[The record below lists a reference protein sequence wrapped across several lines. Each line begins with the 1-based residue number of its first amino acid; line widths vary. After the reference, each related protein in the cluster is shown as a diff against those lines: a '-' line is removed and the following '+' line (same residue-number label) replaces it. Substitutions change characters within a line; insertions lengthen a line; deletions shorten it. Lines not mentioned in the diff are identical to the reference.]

1 MSGLRSRSANAIAI
15 AVLLLAQLATS
26 IHRAD
31 VQHVRCAHGELV
43 HAPAVAKHST
53 DTASQLVGV
62 ELGTENGHDE
72 HCVTATGVA
81 GTQVSAPTLTVTKQ
95 GTEHAAVVASPRV
108 VVQTTLYRT
117 APKTS
122 PPTNA

>member
-1 MSGLRSRSANAIAI
+1 M
-15 AVLLLAQLATS
+15 LLLAQLATS

-31 VQHVRCAHGELV
+31 VQHVRCGHGELV

-53 DTASQLVGV
+53 DASTASQLVGV
-62 ELGTENGHDE
+62 ERGTHDGNDD
-72 HCVTATGVA
+72 HCVTATGVPGA
-81 GTQVSAPTLTVTKQ
+81 RVSAPTLAVKKQ
-95 GTEHAAVVASPRV
+95 VTEHAIVVASPRV

-122 PPTNA
+122 PPANA